1 VPEFFVFEKIFLAF
15 LCRYQYIFRMQ
26 HVTPFFQGFSSIL
39 FGRPALS
46 GLQKTLRQVTALNT
60 LSDFFKTFGFLIPD
74 ALLRR
79 RSSGTNSRQ
88 RRFTLHVTFWAFLA
102 QTLAP
107 ETSCRDIVRKVQAW
121 WLLRAPGSATGSPS
135 TAAYTKARQRL
146 EFETIRGI
154 GRHLVDRLEGR
165 VQQSQLWLG
174 RRVRV
179 VDGTTVSM
187 PDTPGNQQKYP
198 QPSSQKAGCGF
209 PQMRVVGL
217 FSLAS
222 GALLDHAKSSSH
234 IHESILFGQLMSTLE
249 KGDITLADRGFCSF
263 HAFWKMSQAGVDALM
278 RLNGVRKVDF
288 RKGVKLG
295 PNDRLIT
302 WKKPARRP
310 KGCAQE
316 EYDALPATMTLRH
329 IKLTVSAR
337 GHRTQNIVLVTTLL
351 DPVAYP
357 VKELGEL
364 YFQRWS
370 VELHFREIKI
380 TLGMDVLR
388 CQTPA
393 MVEKE
398 VMMHTISYNLVRALM
413 QEAAI
418 RHQVDLTRISFK
430 GTTDTLHHW
439 TASLEAMRG
448 KPRKQQ
454 ALLDSMFEL
463 IAKDLVPLR
472 PGREEPRAKK
482 RRPKNYHL
490 LTKPRRKMIIRGH
503 RNRPKSALS

>member
-1 VPEFFVFEKIFLAF
+1 
-15 LCRYQYIFRMQ
+15 MQ
-26 HVTPFFQGFSSIL
+26 HGTPFFQGFSSIL

-46 GLQKTLRQVTALNT
+46 GVQKTLRQVTALNT
-60 LSDFFKTFGFLIPD
+60 LSDFFETFGFLVPD

-107 ETSCRDIVRKVQAW
+107 ETSCRNIVRKVQAW
-121 WLLRAPGSATGSPS
+121 WLLRAPGSAAGSPS

-146 EFETIRGI
+146 EPETIGGI
-154 GRHLVDRLEGR
+154 GRHLVGRLEGR
-165 VQQSQLWLG
+165 VQPSQLWLG

-187 PDTPGNQQKYP
+187 PDTPENQEKYP

-222 GALLDHAKSSSH
+222 GALLEHAKSSIH
-234 IHESILFGQLMSTLE
+234 VHESILFGQLMSTLE
-249 KGDITLADRGFCSF
+249 KGDIALTDRGFCSF
-263 HAFWKMSQAGVDALM
+263 HAFWKMSQTGIDALM
-278 RLNGVRKVDF
+278 RLSGVRKVDF

-295 PNDRLIT
+295 PNDWLIT
-302 WKKPARRP
+302 WKKPAQRP
-310 KGCAQE
+310 KGCTQE
-316 EYDALPATMTLRH
+316 EYDALPATMALRH

-337 GHRTQNIVLVTTLL
+337 GHRTQSIVLVTTLL

-398 VMMHTISYNLVRALM
+398 IMMHTISYNLVRALM

-430 GTTDTLHHW
+430 GTADTLHHW

-454 ALLDSMFEL
+454 ALLEAMFEL

-490 LTKPRRKMIIRGH
+490 LTKPRHEMIIRGH
-503 RNRPKSALS
+503 RNRPKSPLS

>member
-1 VPEFFVFEKIFLAF
+1 
-15 LCRYQYIFRMQ
+15 MQ
-26 HVTPFFQGFSSIL
+26 HTTPFFQGFSAIL

-46 GLQKTLRQVTALNT
+46 GMRKTLRKIATLNT
-60 LSDFFKTFGFLIPD
+60 LADFFKTFGFLIPD

-79 RSSGTNSRQ
+79 RSSGTNSRE

-107 ETSCRDIVRKVQAW
+107 QTSCRDIVRKVQAW
-121 WLLRAPGSATGSPS
+121 WLLRAAGALAGSSS

-146 EFETIRGI
+146 EPEIIRDI
-154 GRHLVDRLEGR
+154 GSHLVARLEGR
-165 VQQSQLWLG
+165 VQASQLWLG
-174 RRVRV
+174 RRVRM

-187 PDTPGNQQKYP
+187 PDTPDNQEKYP
-198 QPSSQKAGCGF
+198 QSSSQKAGCGF

-222 GALLDHAKSSSH
+222 GALLDHARSNTSV
-234 IHESILFGQLMSTLE
+234 HESILFGQLMSRLE
-249 KGDITLADRGFCSF
+249 KGDIALADRGFCSF
-263 HAFWKMSQAGVDALM
+263 HAFWKMSQTGIDALM

-295 PNDRLIT
+295 SGDRLLI
-302 WKKPARRP
+302 WKKPAQRP
-310 KGCAQE
+310 KGCTPE
-316 EYDALPATMTLRH
+316 EYAALPATMILRH
-329 IKLTVSAR
+329 VKLTVSAR
-337 GHRTQNIVLVTTLL
+337 GHRTQTIVLVTTLL

-357 VKELGEL
+357 AKELGGL

-388 CQTPA
+388 CLTPA

-398 VMMHTISYNLVRALM
+398 VMMHAVSYNLVRALM

-418 RHQVDLTRISFK
+418 RHEVDLTRISFK
-430 GTTDTLHHW
+430 GTADTLRHW
-439 TASLEAMRG
+439 SASLEATRG
-448 KPRKQQ
+448 KPGKQQ
-454 ALLDSMFEL
+454 AMLDAMFEL

-482 RRPKNYHL
+482 RRPKNYQL
-490 LTKPRRKMIIRGH
+490 LTKTRREMIIRGH
-503 RNRPKSALS
+503 RNRPKAA

>member
-1 VPEFFVFEKIFLAF
+1 
-15 LCRYQYIFRMQ
+15 MQ
-26 HVTPFFQGFSSIL
+26 HSTPFFQGFSSIL

-46 GLQKTLRQVTALNT
+46 GLQEKLREVAALNT
-60 LSDFFKTFGFLIPD
+60 LSDFFETFGFLIPD

-79 RSSGTNSRQ
+79 RSSGANSRQ
-88 RRFTLHVTFWAFLA
+88 RRFTRHVTFWAFLA

-121 WLLRAPGSATGSPS
+121 WLLRAPKSSAGSSS
-135 TAAYTKARQRL
+135 SAAYTKARQRL
-146 EFETIRGI
+146 EPETIRGI
-154 GRHLVDRLEGR
+154 GEHLIERLERR
-165 VQQSQLWLG
+165 VPSSQLWLG

-187 PDTPGNQQKYP
+187 PDTAENQEKYP
-198 QPSSQKAGCGF
+198 QPSTQKAGCGF

-222 GALLDHAKSSSH
+222 GALLDFAKSS
-234 IHESILFGQLMSTLE
+234 IRVHESILFGQLMATLK
-249 KGDITLADRGFCSF
+249 KGDIALADRGFCSF
-263 HAFWKMSQAGVDALM
+263 HAFWNMSQSGIDALM
-278 RLNGVRKVDF
+278 RLNGTRKVDF

-295 PNDRLIT
+295 PNDRLID
-302 WKKPARRP
+302 WKKPAQRP
-310 KGCAQE
+310 KGCTQE
-316 EYDALPATMTLRH
+316 QYDALPKSMTMRH
-329 IKLTVSAR
+329 VRLTVSAR
-337 GHRTQNIVLVTTLL
+337 GHRTQTITLVTTLL

-357 VKELGEL
+357 LQQLGEL
-364 YFQRWS
+364 YLQRWS

-398 VMMHTISYNLVRALM
+398 VMMHAVSYNLVRSLM

-430 GTTDTLHHW
+430 GTADTLRHW
-439 TASLEAMRG
+439 SASLEAMRG
-448 KPRKQQ
+448 MPRKQQ
-454 ALLDSMFEL
+454 ALLGAMFEV
-463 IAKDLVPLR
+463 IANDLVPFR

-490 LTKPRRKMIIRGH
+490 LTKPRHEMKISGH
-503 RNRPKSALS
+503 RNRPKSPLS

>member
-1 VPEFFVFEKIFLAF
+1 
-15 LCRYQYIFRMQ
+15 M
-26 HVTPFFQGFSSIL
+26 HHGTPFFQGFSSIL

-46 GLQKTLRQVTALNT
+46 GLQQKLRDVAALNT
-60 LSDFFKTFGFLIPD
+60 LSDFFATFGFLIPD

-79 RSSGTNSRQ
+79 RSTGMNSRQ

-102 QTLAP
+102 QTLVP

-121 WLLRAPGSATGSPS
+121 WLLRAPKSAAGSSS

-146 EFETIRGI
+146 DPKSIQGI
-154 GRHLVDRLEGR
+154 GQHLVERLEGR
-165 VQQSQLWLG
+165 VQPSQLWRG

-187 PDTPGNQQKYP
+187 PDTPKNQAKYP

-209 PQMRVVGL
+209 PQMRIVGL

-222 GALLDHAKSSSH
+222 GALLDFAKSSIH
-234 IHESILFGQLMSTLE
+234 VHESILFRQLISTL
-249 KGDITLADRGFCSF
+249 K
-263 HAFWKMSQAGVDALM
+263 
-278 RLNGVRKVDF
+278 N
-288 RKGVKLG
+288 
-295 PNDRLIT
+295 
-302 WKKPARRP
+302 
-310 KGCAQE
+310 
-316 EYDALPATMTLRH
+316 
-329 IKLTVSAR
+329 
-337 GHRTQNIVLVTTLL
+337 
-351 DPVAYP
+351 
-357 VKELGEL
+357 
-364 YFQRWS
+364 FQRWS

-388 CQTPA
+388 CQTPG

-398 VMMHTISYNLVRALM
+398 VMMHAISYNLIRALM

-430 GTTDTLHHW
+430 GTVDTLRHW
-439 TASLEAMRG
+439 SASLEALRG
-448 KPRKQQ
+448 MPRKQQ
-454 ALLDSMFEL
+454 ALLEAMFEL

-482 RRPKNYHL
+482 RRPKNYQL
-490 LTKPRRKMIIRGH
+490 LTKPRKEMKTPGH
-503 RNRPKSALS
+503 RNRPKSTLS

>member
-1 VPEFFVFEKIFLAF
+1 MHHA
-15 LCRYQYIFRMQ
+15 
-26 HVTPFFQGFSSIL
+26 TPFFQGFSSIL

-46 GLQKTLRQVTALNT
+46 GLQRKLREVASLNT
-60 LSDFFKTFGFLIPD
+60 LSDFFETFGFLVPD

-79 RSSGTNSRQ
+79 RCAGINSRQ

-121 WLLRAPGSATGSPS
+121 WLLRAPESSPGSSS
-135 TAAYTKARQRL
+135 TAAYAKARQRL
-146 EFETIRGI
+146 DPETIRDVGQHLI
-154 GRHLVDRLEGR
+154 GRLEGR
-165 VQQSQLWLG
+165 VHSSELWLG
-174 RRVRV
+174 RRVRM

-187 PDTPGNQQKYP
+187 PDTAENQEKYP

-209 PQMRVVGL
+209 PQMRVVAL

-222 GALLDHAKSSSH
+222 GALLDFARSSIH
-234 IHESILFGQLMSTLE
+234 VHESILFGQLLSTLK
-249 KGDITLADRGFCSF
+249 KGDVTLADRGFCSF
-263 HAFWKMSQAGVDALM
+263 HAFWKLSKAGIDALM

-302 WKKPARRP
+302 WKKPAQRP
-310 KGCAQE
+310 GGCTRE
-316 EYDALPATMTLRH
+316 EYDALPETMTLRH

-337 GHRTQNIVLVTTLL
+337 GHRTQTIVLVTTLL

-357 VKELGEL
+357 VHQLGEL
-364 YFQRWS
+364 YFQRWT

-388 CQTPA
+388 CQTPG

-398 VMMHTISYNLVRALM
+398 VMMHAVSYNLIRALM

-418 RHQVDLTRISFK
+418 RHDVDLTRISFK
-430 GTTDTLHHW
+430 GTADTLRHW
-439 TASLEAMRG
+439 SASLDAMRG
-448 KPRKQQ
+448 MPRKQK
-454 ALLDSMFEL
+454 ALLEAMFEL
-463 IAKDLVPLR
+463 IAKDLVPHR
-472 PGREEPRAKK
+472 PRREEPRARK

-490 LTKPRRKMIIRGH
+490 LTKPRHEMKISGH

>member
-1 VPEFFVFEKIFLAF
+1 
-15 LCRYQYIFRMQ
+15 MQ
-26 HVTPFFQGFSSIL
+26 HSTPFFQGFSSIL

-46 GLQKTLRQVTALNT
+46 GLQQKLRDVAALNT
-60 LSDFFKTFGFLIPD
+60 LSDFFATFGFLIPD

-79 RSSGTNSRQ
+79 RSTGMNSRQ

-121 WLLRAPGSATGSPS
+121 WLLRAPKSVAGSSS

-146 EFETIRGI
+146 DPKSIRDV
-154 GRHLVDRLEGR
+154 GRHLIERLEGR
-165 VQQSQLWLG
+165 VQLSQLWLG

-187 PDTPGNQQKYP
+187 PDTPENQAKYP

-209 PQMRVVGL
+209 PQMRIVGL

-222 GALLDHAKSSSH
+222 GALLDFAKSSIH
-234 IHESILFGQLMSTLE
+234 VHESILFRQLISTL
-249 KGDITLADRGFCSF
+249 KKFDILLADRGFCSF
-263 HAFWKMSQAGVDALM
+263 HSFWNLSQAGVDALM
-278 RLNGVRKVDF
+278 RLSGARKVDF
-288 RKGVKLG
+288 RKGTKLG

-302 WKKPARRP
+302 WKKPTQRP
-310 KGCAQE
+310 KGCTPE

-329 IKLTVSAR
+329 LKLTVSAR
-337 GHRTQNIVLVTTLL
+337 GHRTQTIVLVTTLL

-357 VKELGEL
+357 APELGGL

-388 CQTPA
+388 CQTPG

-398 VMMHTISYNLVRALM
+398 VMMHAISYNLIRALM

-430 GTTDTLHHW
+430 GTVDTLRHW
-439 TASLEAMRG
+439 SASLEALRG
-448 KPRKQQ
+448 MPRKQQ
-454 ALLDSMFEL
+454 ALLEAMFEL
-463 IAKDLVPLR
+463 MAKDLVPLR

-482 RRPKNYHL
+482 RRPKNYQL
-490 LTKPRRKMIIRGH
+490 LTKPRHEMEFSGH
-503 RNRPKSALS
+503 RNRPKSPLS

>member
-1 VPEFFVFEKIFLAF
+1 
-15 LCRYQYIFRMQ
+15 MQ
-26 HVTPFFQGFSSIL
+26 HTTPFFQGFSSIL

-46 GLQKTLRQVTALNT
+46 GMRKTLRMISALNT
-60 LSDFFKTFGFLIPD
+60 LADFFRTFGFLIPD

-79 RSSGTNSRQ
+79 RSSGTNSRE

-107 ETSCRDIVRKVQAW
+107 QTSCRDIVRKVQAW
-121 WLLRAPGSATGSPS
+121 WLLRTPGTPAGSS
-135 TAAYTKARQRL
+135 SSAAYTKARQRL
-146 EFETIRGI
+146 EPDIIRGI
-154 GRHLVDRLEGR
+154 GNHLVARLEGR
-165 VQQSQLWLG
+165 VQASQLWLG
-174 RRVRV
+174 RRVRM

-187 PDTPGNQQKYP
+187 PDTPENQEKYP
-198 QPSSQKAGCGF
+198 QSSSQKAGCGF
-209 PQMRVVGL
+209 PLMRVVGL

-222 GALLDHAKSSSH
+222 GALMDHAQSSTRV
-234 IHESILFGQLMSTLE
+234 HESMLLGQLMSRLE
-249 KGDITLADRGFCSF
+249 KGDIVLADRGFCAF
-263 HAFWKMSQAGVDALM
+263 HAFRKMSQSGIDALM

-288 RKGVKLG
+288 RKGIKLG
-295 PNDRLIT
+295 PGDRLLT
-302 WKKPARRP
+302 WRKPAQRP
-310 KGCAQE
+310 KGCTPE
-316 EYDALPATMTLRH
+316 EYDALPATMILRH
-329 IKLTVSAR
+329 LKLTVSAR
-337 GHRTQNIVLVTTLL
+337 GHRTQTIVLVTTLL

-357 VKELGEL
+357 AKDLGGL

-388 CQTPA
+388 CLTPA

-398 VMMHTISYNLVRALM
+398 VMMHAVSYNLVRALM

-430 GTTDTLHHW
+430 GTTDTLRHW
-439 TASLEAMRG
+439 SASLEAMRG
-448 KPRKQQ
+448 KPAKQQ
-454 ALLDSMFEL
+454 ALLDAMFEL

-503 RNRPKSALS
+503 RNRPKPA

>member
-1 VPEFFVFEKIFLAF
+1 
-15 LCRYQYIFRMQ
+15 M
-26 HVTPFFQGFSSIL
+26 HHGTPFFQGFSSVL
-39 FGRPALS
+39 FGRPALT
-46 GLQKTLRQVTALNT
+46 GLQEKLREVAALNT
-60 LSDFFKTFGFLIPD
+60 LSDFFETFGFLIPD

-79 RSSGTNSRQ
+79 RSSGVNSRQ

-121 WLLRAPGSATGSPS
+121 WLLRAPKSSAGSSS

-146 EFETIRGI
+146 EPHAIRTIGD
-154 GRHLVDRLEGR
+154 HLIERLEGR
-165 VQQSQLWLG
+165 VPRSQLWFG

-187 PDTPGNQQKYP
+187 PDTAENQEKYP
-198 QPSSQKAGCGF
+198 QPSSQKTGCGF
-209 PQMRVVGL
+209 PQMRIVGL

-222 GALLDHAKSSSH
+222 GALLDFARSSIH
-234 IHESILFGQLMSTLE
+234 VHESILFGQLMGTLK
-249 KGDITLADRGFCSF
+249 KGDIALADRGFGSF
-263 HAFWKMSQAGVDALM
+263 HAFWNLSQAGVDALM

-288 RKGVKLG
+288 RKGKKLG
-295 PNDRLIT
+295 TNDRLIA
-302 WKKPARRP
+302 WKKPAQRP
-310 KGCAQE
+310 KGCTQE
-316 EYDALPATMTLRH
+316 QYNALPASMILRH
-329 IKLTVSAR
+329 VRLTVSAR
-337 GHRTQNIVLVTTLL
+337 GHRTQTITLVTTLL

-357 VKELGEL
+357 MLQLGEL
-364 YFQRWS
+364 YLQRWS

-398 VMMHTISYNLVRALM
+398 VMMHAVSYNLVRSLM

-418 RHQVDLTRISFK
+418 RHRVDLTRISFK
-430 GTTDTLHHW
+430 GTADALRHW
-439 TASLEAMRG
+439 SASLEALRG
-448 KPRKQQ
+448 MPRKQQ
-454 ALLDSMFEL
+454 ALLGAMFEL
-463 IAKDLVPLR
+463 IANDLVPHR

-490 LTKPRRKMIIRGH
+490 LTKPRHEMRISGH
-503 RNRPKSALS
+503 RNRPKSPLS

>member
-1 VPEFFVFEKIFLAF
+1 M
-15 LCRYQYIFRMQ
+15 R
-26 HVTPFFQGFSSIL
+26 HSTPFFQGFSSIL

-46 GLQKTLRQVTALNT
+46 GVQRTLRKVAALNSF
-60 LSDFFKTFGFLIPD
+60 SDIFDTFGFLVPE
-74 ALLRR
+74 ALLQRR
-79 RSSGTNSRQ
+79 AEGANSRQ

-107 ETSCRDIVRKVQAW
+107 QTSCRDIVRKVQAW
-121 WLLRAPGSATGSPS
+121 WLLRDPKASPGSAS
-135 TAAYTKARQRL
+135 TCAYTKARQRL
-146 EFETIRGI
+146 DPAAIRPI
-154 GRHLVDRLEGR
+154 ARHLVERLESR
-165 VQQSQLWLG
+165 VEQSQLWRG

-187 PDTPGNQQKYP
+187 PDTEANQKAYP
-198 QPSSQKAGCGF
+198 QSSSQKPGCGF
-209 PQMRVVGL
+209 PLMRVVGL

-222 GALLDHAKSSSH
+222 GALLDFAKSSIH
-234 IHESILFGQLMSTLE
+234 VHESMLFGRLMDLLE
-249 KGDITLADRGFCSF
+249 KGDIALADRGFCSF
-263 HAFWKMSQAGVDALM
+263 HAFWRMSGAGVDALM

-288 RKGVKLG
+288 RKGTKLG

-302 WKKPARRP
+302 WKKPAQRP
-310 KGCAQE
+310 KSCTQE
-316 EYDALPATMTLRH
+316 DFDALPATMILRH
-329 IKLTVSAR
+329 VKLVVSAR
-337 GHRTQNIVLVTTLL
+337 GHRSQTIVLVTTLL

-357 VKELGEL
+357 IEALGQL

-388 CQTPA
+388 CQSPD
-393 MVEKE
+393 MVDKE
-398 VMMHTISYNLVRALM
+398 VMMHAISYNLVRALM
-413 QEAAI
+413 QQAATD
-418 RHQVDLTRISFK
+418 HQVDLTRISFK
-430 GTTDTLHHW
+430 GTADTLRHW
-439 TASLEAMRG
+439 SASLEALRG

-454 ALLDSMFEL
+454 ALLDAMLEL

-490 LTKPRRKMIIRGH
+490 LTKPRHEMIIRGH
-503 RNRPKSALS
+503 RNRPKAA

>member
-1 VPEFFVFEKIFLAF
+1 
-15 LCRYQYIFRMQ
+15 M
-26 HVTPFFQGFSSIL
+26 HHGTPFFQGFSSIL

-46 GLQKTLRQVTALNT
+46 GVQKTLREVAALNT
-60 LSDFFKTFGFLIPD
+60 LSDFFETFGFLIPD

-107 ETSCRDIVRKVQAW
+107 ETSCREIVRKVQAW
-121 WLLRAPGSATGSPS
+121 WLLRRPKSNAGSSS
-135 TAAYTKARQRL
+135 CAAYTKARQRL
-146 EFETIRGI
+146 EPETIRGI
-154 GRHLVDRLEGR
+154 GSHLIERLEGR
-165 VQQSQLWLG
+165 VQSSQLWLG

-187 PDTPGNQQKYP
+187 PDTPENQEKYP

-222 GALLDHAKSSSH
+222 GALLDFAKSSIH
-234 IHESILFGQLMSTLE
+234 VHESILFGQLMSTLE

-263 HAFWKMSQAGVDALM
+263 HAFWKMSQVGVDALM

-302 WKKPARRP
+302 WKKPAQRP
-310 KGCAQE
+310 KGCTQE
-316 EYDALPATMTLRH
+316 QYDALPASMTLRH
-329 IKLTVSAR
+329 VRLTVSAR
-337 GHRTQNIVLVTTLL
+337 GHRCQTITLVTTLL
-351 DPVAYP
+351 DPAAYP
-357 VKELGEL
+357 LQQVGEL
-364 YFQRWS
+364 YLQRWS

-398 VMMHTISYNLVRALM
+398 VMMHAVSYNLIRALM

-430 GTTDTLHHW
+430 GTVDTLRHW
-439 TASLEAMRG
+439 SASIEAMRG
-448 KPRKQQ
+448 MPRKQR
-454 ALLDSMFEL
+454 ALLDAMFEL

-490 LTKPRRKMIIRGH
+490 LTKPRRKMRIRGH
-503 RNRPKSALS
+503 RNRPKSVLS

>member
-1 VPEFFVFEKIFLAF
+1 
-15 LCRYQYIFRMQ
+15 MQ
-26 HVTPFFQGFSSIL
+26 NSTPFFHGFSSIL

-46 GLQKTLRQVTALNT
+46 GLQKTLREIAALNT
-60 LSDFFKTFGFLIPD
+60 LSDFFETFGFLIPD

-79 RSSGTNSRQ
+79 RTNGANSRQ

-107 ETSCRDIVRKVQAW
+107 DTSCRDIVRKVQAW
-121 WLLRAPGSATGSPS
+121 WLLRAPKSSVGSSS
-135 TAAYTKARQRL
+135 TAAYAKARKRL
-146 EFETIRGI
+146 DAATIRGI
-154 GRHLVDRLEGR
+154 GQHLVDRLEGR
-165 VQQSQLWLG
+165 VPTSQRWLG

-179 VDGTTVSM
+179 IDGTTVSM
-187 PDTPGNQQKYP
+187 PDTPENQRKYP

-209 PQMRVVGL
+209 AQMRVVGL

-222 GALLDHAKSSSH
+222 GALLDFAKSS
-234 IHESILFGQLMSTLE
+234 IRVHESILFGQLISSME
-249 KGDITLADRGFCSF
+249 KGDIALADRGFCSF
-263 HAFWKMSQAGVDALM
+263 HSFWKMSQSGIDALM

-295 PNDRLIT
+295 PNDRLLT
-302 WKKPARRP
+302 WKKPAQRP
-310 KGCAQE
+310 KGCSQE
-316 EYDALPATMTLRH
+316 EYDALPASMTLRH
-329 IKLTVSAR
+329 VRLSVAAR
-337 GHRTQNIVLVTTLL
+337 GHRTQTITLVTTLL
-351 DPVAYP
+351 DPLAYTT
-357 VKELGEL
+357 EQLGEL

-388 CQTPA
+388 CQTPEMA
-393 MVEKE
+393 EKE
-398 VMMHTISYNLVRALM
+398 LIMHSVSYNLIRALM

-430 GTTDTLHHW
+430 GTADTLKHW
-439 TASLEAMRG
+439 SASLEAMRG
-448 KPRKQQ
+448 MPRKQQ
-454 ALLDSMFEL
+454 ALLGAMFEV
-463 IAKDLVPLR
+463 IANDLVPHR

-490 LTKPRRKMIIRGH
+490 LTKPRREMKISGH
-503 RNRPKSALS
+503 RNRPK

>member
-1 VPEFFVFEKIFLAF
+1 
-15 LCRYQYIFRMQ
+15 MQ
-26 HVTPFFQGFSSIL
+26 HGTPFFQGFSSIL

-46 GLQKTLRQVTALNT
+46 GLQEKLREVAALNT
-60 LSDFFKTFGFLIPD
+60 LSDFFETFGFLIPD

-79 RSSGTNSRQ
+79 RSAGANSRQ

-107 ETSCRDIVRKVQAW
+107 ETSCRDVVRKVQAW
-121 WLLRAPGSATGSPS
+121 WLLRAPKSSAGSSS

-146 EFETIRGI
+146 QPETIRGI
-154 GRHLVDRLEGR
+154 GDHLIDRLERR
-165 VQQSQLWLG
+165 VPHSQLWLG

-187 PDTPGNQQKYP
+187 PDTLENQQKYP

-209 PQMRVVGL
+209 PQMRIVGL

-222 GALLDHAKSSSH
+222 GALLDFARSSIH
-234 IHESILFGQLMSTLE
+234 VHESILFGQLMATLK
-249 KGDITLADRGFCSF
+249 KGDIVLADRGFGSF
-263 HAFWKMSQAGVDALM
+263 HAFWNLSQAGVDALM
-278 RLNGVRKVDF
+278 RLNGARKVDF

-295 PNDRLIT
+295 PDDRLIA
-302 WKKPARRP
+302 WKKPAQRP
-310 KGCAQE
+310 KGCTQE
-316 EYDALPATMTLRH
+316 QYDALPASMILRH
-329 IKLTVSAR
+329 VRLTVSSR
-337 GHRTQNIVLVTTLL
+337 GHRTQTITLVTTLL

-357 VKELGEL
+357 LPQLGEL
-364 YFQRWS
+364 YLQRWS

-398 VMMHTISYNLVRALM
+398 VMMHAVSYNLVRSLM

-430 GTTDTLHHW
+430 GTLDTLQHW
-439 TASLEAMRG
+439 SANLEAMRG
-448 KPRKQQ
+448 MPRKQQ
-454 ALLDSMFEL
+454 ALLGTMFEL
-463 IAKDLVPLR
+463 IANDLVPLR
-472 PGREEPRAKK
+472 PDREEPRTKK

-490 LTKPRRKMIIRGH
+490 LTKPRHEMKISGH
-503 RNRPKSALS
+503 RNRPK

>member
-1 VPEFFVFEKIFLAF
+1 
-15 LCRYQYIFRMQ
+15 MQ
-26 HVTPFFQGFSSIL
+26 HGTPFFQGFSSIL

-46 GLQKTLRQVTALNT
+46 GLQEKLREVAALNT
-60 LSDFFKTFGFLIPD
+60 LSDFFETFGFLIPD

-79 RSSGTNSRQ
+79 RSAGANSRQ

-107 ETSCRDIVRKVQAW
+107 ETSCRDVVRKVQAW
-121 WLLRAPGSATGSPS
+121 WLLRAPKSSAGSSS

-146 EFETIRGI
+146 QPETIRGI
-154 GRHLVDRLEGR
+154 GDYLIDRLERR
-165 VQQSQLWLG
+165 VPHSQLWLG

-187 PDTPGNQQKYP
+187 PDTLENQQKYP

-209 PQMRVVGL
+209 PQMRIVGL

-222 GALLDHAKSSSH
+222 GALLDFARSSIH
-234 IHESILFGQLMSTLE
+234 VHESILFGQLMATLK
-249 KGDITLADRGFCSF
+249 KGDIVLADRGFGSF
-263 HAFWKMSQAGVDALM
+263 HAFWNLSQAGVDALM
-278 RLNGVRKVDF
+278 RLNGARKVDF

-295 PNDRLIT
+295 PDDRLIA
-302 WKKPARRP
+302 WKKPAQRP
-310 KGCAQE
+310 KGCTQE
-316 EYDALPATMTLRH
+316 QYDALPASMILRH
-329 IKLTVSAR
+329 VRLTVSSR
-337 GHRTQNIVLVTTLL
+337 GHRTQTITLVTTLL

-357 VKELGEL
+357 LPQLGEL
-364 YFQRWS
+364 YLQRWS

-398 VMMHTISYNLVRALM
+398 VMMHAVSYNLVRSLM

-430 GTTDTLHHW
+430 GTLDTLQHW
-439 TASLEAMRG
+439 SANLEAMRG
-448 KPRKQQ
+448 MPRKQQ
-454 ALLDSMFEL
+454 ALLGTMFEL
-463 IAKDLVPLR
+463 IANDLVPLR
-472 PGREEPRAKK
+472 PDREEPRTKK

-490 LTKPRRKMIIRGH
+490 LTKPRHEMKISGH
-503 RNRPKSALS
+503 RNRPK

>member
-1 VPEFFVFEKIFLAF
+1 
-15 LCRYQYIFRMQ
+15 MQ
-26 HVTPFFQGFSSIL
+26 RSTPFFQGFSSIL

-46 GLQKTLRQVTALNT
+46 GLQEKLREVAALNT
-60 LSDFFKTFGFLIPD
+60 LSDFFATFGFLIPD

-79 RSSGTNSRQ
+79 RSSGANSRQ

-107 ETSCRDIVRKVQAW
+107 ETSCRDVVRKVQAW
-121 WLLRAPGSATGSPS
+121 WLLRAPKSKAGSSS

-146 EFETIRGI
+146 QPATIRGI
-154 GRHLVDRLEGR
+154 GEHLIDRLEAR
-165 VQQSQLWLG
+165 VQPSQLWLG
-174 RRVRV
+174 RHVRV
-179 VDGTTVSM
+179 VDGTTVTM
-187 PDTPGNQQKYP
+187 PDTPENQEKYP

-217 FSLAS
+217 FSLAC
-222 GALLDHAKSSSH
+222 GALIDFAKSSIH
-234 IHESILFGQLMSTLE
+234 VHESILFGQLMALLK
-249 KGDITLADRGFCSF
+249 KGEILLADRGFCSF
-263 HAFWKMSQAGVDALM
+263 HAFWKMSQAGIDALM

-288 RKGVKLG
+288 RKGKKLG

-302 WKKPARRP
+302 WKKPAQRP
-310 KGCAQE
+310 KGCTQE
-316 EYDALPATMTLRH
+316 EFDALPATMILRH
-329 IKLTVSAR
+329 VRLTASAR
-337 GHRTQNIVLVTTLL
+337 GHRTQTITLVTTLI
-351 DPVAYP
+351 DPVTYP
-357 VKELGEL
+357 LQQLGEL
-364 YFQRWS
+364 YLQRWS

-398 VMMHTISYNLVRALM
+398 VMMHAVSYNLVRSLM

-430 GTTDTLHHW
+430 GTVDTLRHW
-439 TASLEAMRG
+439 SASLEAMRG
-448 KPRKQQ
+448 MPRKQQ
-454 ALLDSMFEL
+454 ALLGAMFEL
-463 IAKDLVPLR
+463 MAKDLVPLR

-490 LTKPRRKMIIRGH
+490 LTKPRHEMRISGH
-503 RNRPKSALS
+503 RNRPKSPLS

>member
-1 VPEFFVFEKIFLAF
+1 
-15 LCRYQYIFRMQ
+15 MQ
-26 HVTPFFQGFSSIL
+26 HSTPFFQGFSSIL

-46 GLQKTLRQVTALNT
+46 GLQQKLRDVAALNT
-60 LSDFFKTFGFLIPD
+60 LSDFFATFGFLIPD

-79 RSSGTNSRQ
+79 RSTGVNSRQ
-88 RRFTLHVTFWAFLA
+88 RRFTLHVTFWTFLA

-121 WLLRAPGSATGSPS
+121 WLLRGPKSAAGSSS

-146 EFETIRGI
+146 DPNSIQGV
-154 GRHLVDRLEGR
+154 GQHLIERLEGR
-165 VQQSQLWLG
+165 VQPSQLWHG
-174 RRVRV
+174 RRVQV

-187 PDTPGNQQKYP
+187 PDTPENQAKYP
-198 QPSSQKAGCGF
+198 QPSSQKVGCGF
-209 PQMRVVGL
+209 PQMRIVGL

-222 GALLDHAKSSSH
+222 GALLDFAKSSIH
-234 IHESILFGQLMSTLE
+234 VHESILFRQLIATLK
-249 KGDITLADRGFCSF
+249 KGDIALADRGFCSF
-263 HAFWKMSQAGVDALM
+263 HSFWNLLQAGIDALM
-278 RLNGVRKVDF
+278 RLSGARKVDF
-288 RKGVKLG
+288 REGVKLG

-302 WKKPARRP
+302 WKKPAQCP
-310 KGCAQE
+310 KGCTRE

-329 IKLTVSAR
+329 LKLTVSAR
-337 GHRTQNIVLVTTLL
+337 GHRTQTIVLVTTLL
-351 DPVAYP
+351 DPIAYP
-357 VKELGEL
+357 APELGGL

-388 CQTPA
+388 CKTPG

-398 VMMHTISYNLVRALM
+398 VMMHAISYNLVRALM

-430 GTTDTLHHW
+430 GTVDTLRHW
-439 TASLEAMRG
+439 SASLEALRG
-448 KPRKQQ
+448 MPRKQQ
-454 ALLDSMFEL
+454 ALLEAMFEL

-490 LTKPRRKMIIRGH
+490 LTKPRHEMKIPGH
-503 RNRPKSALS
+503 RNRPKSTLS